1 MKKMKLNKIT
11 TALITG
17 LVGCAITSINA
28 QTTSSQTSNSPTLEV
43 IEITS
48 QKRVQTLQEVPAT
61 VTAVSGALLD
71 EYGIDDLFE
80 MADLVPGMVFSR
92 APDDGLALTLR
103 GLGTPART
111 QSFDQSVALF
121 QDGMFVGKGR
131 MYSAAFFDVERIE
144 VIKGTQSTLLGK
156 NTSLGAISVISKKPS
171 DVFEGNIKV
180 GREFEN
186 GGWSVDGGLDI
197 PLADN
202 FSVRVAGHYIDQNG
216 WVENLATGRDV
227 PEDNDTGLRITALYE
242 PSDSLMI
249 TGVYQRS
256 DSERIGNGYQF
267 VDNGNYFSDE
277 VLGLSLIHI

>member
-1 MKKMKLNKIT
+1 MKLNKIT

-171 DVFEGNIKV
+171 DCLLYT
-180 GREFEN
+180 
-186 GGWSVDGGLDI
+186 S
-197 PLADN
+197 P
-202 FSVRVAGHYIDQNG
+202 SP
-216 WVENLATGRDV
+216 RD
-227 PEDNDTGLRITALYE
+227 
-242 PSDSLMI
+242 
-249 TGVYQRS
+249 
-256 DSERIGNGYQF
+256 
-267 VDNGNYFSDE
+267 
-277 VLGLSLIHI
+277 

>member
-1 MKKMKLNKIT
+1 MIKINRI
-11 TALITG
+11 TASLLTVLAG
-17 LVGCAITSINA
+17 AISPVAIGQTADA
-28 QTTSSQTSNSPTLEV
+28 QAQAGPALEV

-180 GREFEN
+180 AREFVN
-186 GGWSVDGGLDI
+186 DGWTVDGGLDM

-202 FSVRVAGHYIDQNG
+202 FSVRIAGHYVG
-216 WVENLATGRDV
+216 
-227 PEDNDTGLRITALYE
+227 
-242 PSDSLMI
+242 
-249 TGVYQRS
+249 
-256 DSERIGNGYQF
+256 F
-267 VDNGNYFSDE
+267 
-277 VLGLSLIHI
+277 